1 MYPLDFFLNVSGK
14 DKHMTERRRS
24 PRYEVVLKLR
34 YETEEAFGD
43 TVIRSLSSGG
53 LYLSTQTP
61 FNVGSEF
68 AVVVDLPQKEEWIKG
83 TCEVVWVNEI
93 DTENYPKGM
102 GVRFIQMAPEYRS
115 RLEAYLADMNVGKN

>member
-1 MYPLDFFLNVSGK
+1 
-14 DKHMTERRRS
+14 MTERRRS

-68 AVVVDLPQKEEWIKG
+68 AVVVDLPQKEAWIKG

-93 DTENYPKGM
+93 DTENYPRGM
-102 GVRFIQMAPEYRS
+102 GVRFIQMAPEYRN
-115 RLEAYLADMNVGKN
+115 RLDAYLADMDVEKS

>member
-1 MYPLDFFLNVSGK
+1 MYLLDFFLNVSRK
-14 DKHMTERRRS
+14 DKDMTERRRS

-43 TVIRSLSSGG
+43 TVIRSLSSSG

-68 AVVVDLPQKEEWIKG
+68 AIVVDLPQKEAWIKG